1 MDIIRREIPNHL
13 TLPRRINRLTQLAYN
28 LWWVWNPEGQ
38 LVYSII
44 DKPLWERLNHNPV
57 AFLYQVDRPRLNAMT
72 NDRYYLDF
80 YDRVMRNFDQYLKA
94 ENTWFARTYPNLA
107 DKTIAYLSFEFGL
120 HESLPMYAGGL
131 GVLSGDHIKEAS
143 DLGMPLVGVGFIYSQ
158 GYFSQRITE
167 DGWQET
173 RGFTFDFDKAP
184 VVPLFEADGKP
195 LTVSVKLIDRE
206 VAARVYEVHVGRNPL
221 YLLDS
226 NVDTNS
232 PNDRQLTSRLY
243 SNDPE
248 VRISQE
254 ILLGMGGV
262 RILHRLGYNP
272 SIWHMNEGH
281 SAFLVIERIRELVRQ
296 KKTFEQAADIVRKTN
311 IFTTHTPVPAGNDQF
326 PIWLVDKYFGHVFS
340 ELHITRDQFINLGL
354 HTQSWG
360 DMFSMPVLALRFSDQ
375 RNAVSEIHGQVA
387 RRMWNFLWPDR
398 KEEDVP
404 ITSITNGV
412 HASSWL
418 ARRMRMLFER
428 YLGADW
434 LHHLDDQEMWN
445 QVENIPDSD
454 LWAIR
459 RHLKR
464 KLAIFANERARQ
476 QWLSGT
482 VHPIQ
487 VIAGG
492 VMLEPYSL
500 TIGFARR
507 FATYKRGNLILRD
520 FDRLMRIIN
529 NPNTPVQIVFAGKAH
544 PSDEPG
550 KLLIQQ
556 VYRLIKDYKSGGRL
570 IFLEDY
576 DINVARY
583 LVQGVDV
590 WLNTPR
596 RPNEASGTSG
606 MKGALNGVLN
616 FSVLDGWWHEGYNGH
631 NGWSI
636 GDDTNYPDPNQQ
648 DQADAES
655 LYDTLENE
663 IIPLYYNSRSAD
675 NIPNDWLGRI
685 KESIRTL
692 APQFSMRRMLKEYM
706 SQLYLPAMQQ
716 PEDTPKEPQLEK

>member
-1 MDIIRREIPNHL
+1 M
-13 TLPRRINRLTQLAYN
+13 
-28 LWWVWNPEGQ
+28 
-38 LVYSII
+38 
-44 DKPLWERLNHNPV
+44 
-57 AFLYQVDRPRLNAMT
+57 
-72 NDRYYLDF
+72 
-80 YDRVMRNFDQYLKA
+80 
-94 ENTWFARTYPNLA
+94 
-107 DKTIAYLSFEFGL
+107 
-120 HESLPMYAGGL
+120 
-131 GVLSGDHIKEAS
+131 
-143 DLGMPLVGVGFIYSQ
+143 
-158 GYFSQRITE
+158 
-167 DGWQET
+167 
-173 RGFTFDFDKAP
+173 
-184 VVPLFEADGKP
+184 
-195 LTVSVKLIDRE
+195 
-206 VAARVYEVHVGRNPL
+206 
-221 YLLDS
+221 
-226 NVDTNS
+226 
-232 PNDRQLTSRLY
+232 
-243 SNDPE
+243 
-248 VRISQE
+248 
-254 ILLGMGGV
+254 
-262 RILHRLGYNP
+262 
-272 SIWHMNEGH
+272 
-281 SAFLVIERIRELVRQ
+281 
-296 KKTFEQAADIVRKTN
+296 
-311 IFTTHTPVPAGNDQF
+311 
-326 PIWLVDKYFGHVFS
+326 VDKYFSHVAS
-340 ELHITRDQFINLGL
+340 ELHMTREQFINLGL
-354 HTQSWG
+354 HTQTWG

-375 RNAVSEIHGQVA
+375 RNAVSELHGQVS
-387 RRMWNFLWPDR
+387 RHMWNFLWPDR

-404 ITSITNGV
+404 ITSITNAV

-520 FDRLMRIIN
+520 FDRLMHIIN
-529 NPNTPVQIVFAGKAH
+529 SPNTPVQIVFAGKAH

-556 VYRLIKDYKSGGRL
+556 VYRMIKDYKSGGRL

-631 NGWSI
+631 NGWAI